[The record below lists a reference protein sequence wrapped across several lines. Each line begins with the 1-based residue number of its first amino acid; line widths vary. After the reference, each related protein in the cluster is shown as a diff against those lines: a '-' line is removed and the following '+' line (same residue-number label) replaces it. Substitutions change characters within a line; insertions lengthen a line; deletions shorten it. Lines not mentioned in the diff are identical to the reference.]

1 MLNIGDLVKV
11 IVEHPSGVETT
22 TYGHIGIISE
32 EDKLYSGN
40 PCYLLHTMY
49 SAYDYWYG
57 EDELRLITDEEARE
71 ALKAILFG
79 GKAK

>member
-1 MLNIGDLVKV
+1 MLKVGDLVMV
-11 IVEHPSGVETT
+11 IVDHPSGVETE
-22 TYGHIGIISE
+22 TYGHIGVISE
-32 EDKLYSGN
+32 EDKLHSGN

-71 ALKAILFG
+71 HLKAILSG
-79 GKAK
+79 SK